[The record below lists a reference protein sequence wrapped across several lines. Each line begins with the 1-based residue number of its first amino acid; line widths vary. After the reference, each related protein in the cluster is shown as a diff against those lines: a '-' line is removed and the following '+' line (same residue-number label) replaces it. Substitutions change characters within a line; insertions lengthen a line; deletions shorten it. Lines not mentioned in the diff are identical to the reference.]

1 MKYYSIGYAVNDGL
15 PEVTRED
22 VQKLT
27 HMNLAFGLISENGLL
42 DLHQMTHLDLIP
54 QFRDWNPALRVV
66 LSVGGWGAGG
76 FSLMSRTEEGRRAFA
91 ESCRKAV
98 EEYHLDGIDID
109 WEYPCSD
116 QAEIDCDSSDK
127 QNYTKLL
134 QALRDALG
142 MNRIVS
148 TAVGAGDYFPENTEM
163 DKVAEIVDYVQLM
176 TYDMVDGTRAGHHAA
191 LGATKGD
198 KSGLNTRDTVEAYH
212 RAGVPYEKIIIGA
225 AFYGRHFAV
234 TSFENHGLL
243 QPSGGGLPG
252 PSYGE
257 ITPEYLRE
265 NNFQIYWD
273 ADAEANYLWNGR
285 TLVSYESP
293 KAVRLKCKYV
303 KEKKLLGIMYW
314 EHGNDPTRELLGA
327 IADEIQ

>member
-1 MKYYSIGYAVNDGL
+1 MTLSLIHIYSIGYAVNDGL

-176 TYDMVDGTRAGHHAA
+176 TYDMRNGFTHQAGHHASLSA
-191 LGATKGD
+191 SRCLLYTSQRHQVSRVRQA
-198 KSGLNTRDTVEAYH
+198 V
-212 RAGVPYEKIIIGA
+212 
-225 AFYGRHFAV
+225 YG
-234 TSFENHGLL
+234 
-243 QPSGGGLPG
+243 
-252 PSYGE
+252 
-257 ITPEYLRE
+257 
-265 NNFQIYWD
+265 
-273 ADAEANYLWNGR
+273 
-285 TLVSYESP
+285 
-293 KAVRLKCKYV
+293 K
-303 KEKKLLGIMYW
+303 
-314 EHGNDPTRELLGA
+314 
-327 IADEIQ
+327 